1 MEALDNRINNLDKY
15 FKGQQTNE
23 TLICFMR
30 HHWISMVKEFSYF
43 IIFLLVIIL
52 SLVHIDTIMTILRGN
67 RELKLLFFTGFLL
80 VTVYMHRFFLK
91 FFNYFVNVGIITDI
105 RFIDHQKNLFF
116 KDSID
121 SIDMLQIQ
129 NIEMLSNG
137 LLPNLLG
144 YGDIKV
150 YLSASSGIKT
160 FSCIPNAKFHFRC
173 LSRQKESR
181 QNLLRE
187 RVHQNH
193 PQSTDE
199 QPVHHD
205 YLHQKTEIPLE
216 K

>member
-1 MEALDNRINNLDKY
+1 METLEHSTNNLDKH

-30 HHWISMVKEFSYF
+30 HHWIYLVKEFSYF
-43 IIFLLVIIL
+43 IIFLVVVIL
-52 SLVHIDTIMTILRGN
+52 SLVHIDTIMEILRGN
-67 RELKLLFFTGFLL
+67 RELKLLFYTGFLV
-80 VTVYMHRFFLK
+80 VTIFMHRFFLK
-91 FFNYFVNVGIITDI
+91 LFNYFINLGIITDI

-121 SIDMLQIQ
+121 AIDMLQIQ

-144 YGDIKV
+144 YGDIKI
-150 YLSASSGIKT
+150 YLSASAGIKT
-160 FSCIPNAKFHFRC
+160 FYCIPNAKFHFRC
-173 LSRQKESR
+173 LSRQKEAR

-187 RVHQNH
+187 RTHPNH
-193 PQSTDE
+193 PE
-199 QPVHHD
+199 QAPEHLSVRD
-205 YLHQKTEIPLE
+205 YLHQKIEIPVE